1 MVRAMSRTRRVAAI
15 VAPVAIGALVLGA
28 CSPGGD
34 KESASDSSAG
44 GPSVAA
50 GADESEYA
58 KALADMDPVTIEL
71 GGHTTGPGTPNVD
84 AFAAW
89 GKYLEEASG
98 GKIKVKLDYAGAKVS
113 LDKMADGLGQGRID
127 MGMYIP
133 GYQPDKWPVAS
144 LIGQISVYGHPNP
157 VTGRLATLAAQAE
170 FGQTWAPLR
179 EEAEKH
185 DIVAV
190 YPQFAPSHDIKLQCI
205 DDDAPESLA
214 DLKGKQ
220 IRISAPSH
228 QGMAE
233 AIGATPV
240 SLVIGELYQALQ
252 RGVVDCAVNSI
263 SSHVTGGYS
272 DITHSWTM
280 GTEVAGDWGENPS
293 GWGVSTKLWKKLPL
307 AAQQLIWDSQREM
320 VNGQLKAGFVQ
331 MHEAMKV
338 SNDKGM
344 DFGHYDDEVVAKM
357 QAYNADVEKDV
368 AKKLEQQGLA
378 DDGQAVIDEYKALH
392 EKWWK
397 IVTEEL
403 GYPADTSWETMDT
416 DFKADMSDVDLEP
429 FTDRFLEEVLKIN
442 RPA

>member
-1 MVRAMSRTRRVAAI
+1 
-15 VAPVAIGALVLGA
+15 
-28 CSPGGD
+28 
-34 KESASDSSAG
+34 
-44 GPSVAA
+44 
-50 GADESEYA
+50 
-58 KALADMDPVTIEL
+58 
-71 GGHTTGPGTPNVD
+71 
-84 AFAAW
+84 
-89 GKYLEEASG
+89 
-98 GKIKVKLDYAGAKVS
+98 
-113 LDKMADGLGQGRID
+113 
-127 MGMYIP
+127 
-133 GYQPDKWPVAS
+133 
-144 LIGQISVYGHPNP
+144 
-157 VTGRLATLAAQAE
+157 
-170 FGQTWAPLR
+170 
-179 EEAEKH
+179 
-185 DIVAV
+185 
-190 YPQFAPSHDIKLQCI
+190 
-205 DDDAPESLA
+205 
-214 DLKGKQ
+214 
-220 IRISAPSH
+220 
-228 QGMAE
+228 
-233 AIGATPV
+233 
-240 SLVIGELYQALQ
+240 
-252 RGVVDCAVNSI
+252 
-263 SSHVTGGYS
+263 
-272 DITHSWTM
+272 
-280 GTEVAGDWGENPS
+280 
-293 GWGVSTKLWKKLPL
+293 VSTKLWKKLPL